1 MNQNHQDVAVGVFA
15 DRGQAERAVGELR
28 RGGFRNDQIG
38 VVARGTQEKVGSTPP
53 SGDNSAEGAVTGA
66 VAGAAAGGL
75 VGLGILAGVIPV
87 IGPVIAGGTL
97 AVLLA
102 NAAGGAAI
110 AGVLGALVGLGIPEE
125 EARLYE
131 GEIQSGR
138 TWSPSRQGTGT
149 MKHAHCCARSEHRTS
164 RLCLRRSPA
173 ESSIQ
178 PRLPF
183 PGCRGFLY
191 GDDVVRHSSKEQK

>member
-1 MNQNHQDVAVGVFA
+1 MNQNHQDVAVGVFSDRSQA
-15 DRGQAERAVGELR
+15 DRAVDELR

-38 VVARGTQEKVGSTPP
+38 VVARENDGQKGVKSAPT
-53 SGDNSAEGAVTGA
+53 GDNSAEGAVTGA

-97 AVLLA
+97 AVILA

-125 EARLYE
+125 EARRYE

-138 TWSPSRQGTGT
+138 TLVTVKAGNRYDDACAVLRKSGASNKSVMPQAV
-149 MKHAHCCARSEHRTS
+149 AH
-164 RLCLRRSPA
+164 
-173 ESSIQ
+173 
-178 PRLPF
+178 
-183 PGCRGFLY
+183 
-191 GDDVVRHSSKEQK
+191 